1 MDIEKAKVL
10 LESLYDRIQREGS
23 EGKWK
28 LEGTVSAIEH
38 EALRHLLVH
47 LGVNVPNEPT
57 APGSGQPPSAP
68 AILPTVTLNTHA
80 SSLQS
85 AENVETIMCLDFGTA
100 MSKAFALHAEDSR
113 PFDLAVGRR
122 AGYSEA
128 VYPVPS
134 SLFVSR
140 SGKVFLGHEAISQ
153 SLQDGDP
160 GRARFDSP
168 KQEIS
173 QGPMTDLSSILL
185 PETVNPSGIPLNKEE
200 AITLY
205 LAYLT
210 DLAGRELSDRHGL
223 SRYVRRRFARP
234 CWKPD
239 RIEWAELQLS
249 RMLAKAQI
257 LADTF
262 TEEWQGG
269 IDIRK
274 VRAAM
279 DKLREVAPPSFL
291 VAEGV
296 AEPVAAASSIVIRG
310 EPQRRGFLVVDIGA
324 GTTDFGLFVMSE
336 LDPTRPKVIQIPNSI
351 EGLRQAGDTID
362 NILRGAILKNHSVD
376 PDSDYGKR
384 LSAELNLRVRQF
396 KEILF
401 RDQVLRYT
409 LADDT
414 FGEVNLGE
422 FQSRPEILRFKQ
434 GLETAL
440 QGILNRIH
448 SSWVENLFGKQGLMV
463 VLTGGGA
470 RLEIVQDM
478 TKGLVTSHGVTLVRS
493 AADMVP
499 EWIRTEH
506 PEFAVEYPQLAVA
519 MGGASPNLPEMGPEV
534 AVFGGGMSKPT
545 YRPGNLSK

>member
-1 MDIEKAKVL
+1 MDLEKAKVL
-10 LESLYDRIQREGS
+10 LESLYDRIQREGV

-28 LEGTVSAIEH
+28 LEGTVSASEH
-38 EALRHLLVH
+38 EALSYLLKH
-47 LGVNVPNEPT
+47 LGISVPADIP
-57 APGSGQPPSAP
+57 APGTPLATP
-68 AILPTVTLNTHA
+68 AILPTVTLNTHSA
-80 SSLQS
+80 SLQS
-85 AENVETIMCLDFGTA
+85 AEDLEAIMCLDFGTA
-100 MSKAFALHAEDSR
+100 MSKAFAVHVEDSS
-113 PFDLAVGRR
+113 PFDLAVGQR

-140 SGKVFLGHEAISQ
+140 SGKIYLGHEAISK
-153 SLQDGDP
+153 SLQDSDS

-185 PETVNPSGIPLNKEE
+185 PESVNPSGIPLNKEE

-210 DLAGRELSDRHGL
+210 DLAGLELTARHGL

-234 CWKPD
+234 CWKKE
-239 RIEWAELQLS
+239 RVEWAELQLS

-262 TEEWQGG
+262 TGEWQGG

-274 VRAAM
+274 IRAAM
-279 DKLREVAPPSFL
+279 DKLSEIVPPSFL

-310 EPQRRGFLVVDIGA
+310 EPQRRGFLVVDVGA

-336 LDPTRPKVIQIPNSI
+336 LDPSRPRVIQIPNSI

-362 NILRGAILKNHSVD
+362 NILRGAILKRHSVD
-376 PDSDYGKR
+376 PEGDYGKR
-384 LSAELNLRVRQF
+384 MSAELNLRVRQF
-396 KEILF
+396 KETLF
-401 RDQVLRYT
+401 RDRVLRYT

-414 FGEVNLGE
+414 AGEITLDE
-422 FQSRPEILRFKQ
+422 FQNRPEVLRFKQ

-440 QGILNRIH
+440 QGVLDRVD
-448 SSWVENLFGKQGLMV
+448 SSWIKNLFAKQGLMV

-470 RLEIVQDM
+470 RLDIVKDLA
-478 TKGLVTSHGVTLVRS
+478 KGFVSTHGVRLDRT
-493 AADMVP
+493 AAHMVP

-506 PEFAVEYPQLAVA
+506 PEFADEYPQLAVA

-534 AVFGGGMSKPT
+534 AVFGGGMPRAT
-545 YRPGNLSK
+545 YTSGNLTK